1 MATITAKY
9 SIGESVYIIN
19 ESQQRNV
26 GLFVAYGEIE
36 SIIVERDKTFYNI
49 QPFGSFEE
57 CNLFKDD
64 VTNTGEFF
72 KTISAKIKM
81 NRIEYI
87 AKHGIPNNNVM

>member
-1 MATITAKY
+1 MGQINTKY

-36 SIIVERDKTFYNI
+36 SIRVERDKTFYYI
-49 QPFGSFEE
+49 HPFGCFEE
-57 CNLFKDD
+57 CNIYKDD
-64 VTNTGEFF
+64 LINTGEFF

-87 AKHGIPNNNVM
+87 AKHGIVM